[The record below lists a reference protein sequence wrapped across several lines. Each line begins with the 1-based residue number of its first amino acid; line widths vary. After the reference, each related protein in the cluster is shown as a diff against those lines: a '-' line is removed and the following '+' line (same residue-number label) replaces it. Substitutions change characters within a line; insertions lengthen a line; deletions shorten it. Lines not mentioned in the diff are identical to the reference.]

1 MYFETFFLGFGKI
14 SIYVHVFMQF
24 FSESEYR
31 KQIELS
37 VARWLR
43 IIKWRVGIICTQLNH
58 KNVVKTGFKTYAS
71 KSVLILYS
79 GAYFNFFKNQNTEV
93 YIKVFL

>member
-37 VARWLR
+37 VALTAHYQMTRRDNLHA
-43 IIKWRVGIICTQLNH
+43 IE
-58 KNVVKTGFKTYAS
+58 S
-71 KSVLILYS
+71 
-79 GAYFNFFKNQNTEV
+79 
-93 YIKVFL
+93 